1 MSCFCHFDTNDLEDN
16 QRSFKKKTKS
26 YASSPQKKKPCSV
39 GAELS
44 PRRASVFWKW
54 HKFSRFLAFYR
65 DRPSDEGKRTKTSWT
80 GNKDSV
86 NRDDRTSLMVGVAS
100 GAERQCGNLLVRFHV
115 MVALLFVWR
124 IFPYFF
130 SIATICSSIVIQFYW
145 KTL

>member
-1 MSCFCHFDTNDLEDN
+1 MRNEITSFDWCLVSAILIQMTSKTNKGHSRKR
-16 QRSFKKKTKS
+16 QRVMHRHPRRRNS
-26 YASSPQKKKPCSV
+26 CSV

-130 SIATICSSIVIQFYW
+130 SIATICS
-145 KTL
+145 